1 MKALYLYSDKTG
13 LKKSEKKT
21 QKIHNKLKEIYSEID
36 IVKTSSLE
44 EFEERIRSAIK
55 AYDILIVAGGDGTLK
70 FAVDVLM
77 SYKKEERPILGYVP
91 TGTVND
97 AGKAIGV
104 RGKAKQALKVLEK
117 GNIDEVDV
125 CKVNN
130 TYFNFVCAAGAF
142 SDISYVVKR
151 GYKKVLGKLAYY
163 FYAVKEVFKRK
174 LIEIEVETKDNKF
187 TVRAPFVMALNSKN
201 VGGFPVN
208 FHYSVKDGLIEVYIT
223 KPGIL
228 NGLIHY
234 AFFKTRTIKL
244 KTDYI
249 KMTLKSDDYW
259 CFDGEKG
266 DQKSVE
272 ISVLKQE
279 LKVIGKAKK

>member
-70 FAVDVLM
+70 FAVDILM

-104 RGKAKQALKVLEK
+104 KGKVRQALKVLEK

-130 TYFNFVCAAGAF
+130 TYFNFVCAAGTF
-142 SDISYVVKR
+142 SDIAYVVKR
-151 GYKKVLGKLAYY
+151 RYKKVIGKLAYY
-163 FYAVKEVFKRK
+163 FYALKELFSKK
-174 LIEIEVETKDNKF
+174 LLEIEVETKNDKF
-187 TVRAPFVMALNSKN
+187 TVKAPFVMALNGKN

-223 KPGIL
+223 KPGLL

-234 AFFKTRTIKL
+234 AFFKMRTIKI

-279 LKVIGKAKK
+279 LKVIGKAIK